1 MATTFA
7 VKLVT
12 TDANSK
18 KTTKTFNGISTVGD
32 ETAASFGQAYTALTD
47 YTTRDCQK
55 ITYKDIDLE
64 G

>member
-12 TDANSK
+12 VDANSK
-18 KTTKTFNGISTVGD
+18 KTTKTFSGISSISD
-32 ETAASFGQAYTALTD
+32 ENAASFGQAYTALTD

>member
-7 VKLVT
+7 VKVVT
-12 TDANSK
+12 TDADSK
-18 KTTKTFNGISTVGD
+18 RTTKTFSDITAVSD
-32 ETAASFGQAYTALTD
+32 EAAASFGVAFTALTD
-47 YTTRDCQK
+47 YTTRDGQK